1 MNDSDAAA
9 LARVL
14 ANPLRIGFLRA
25 LAGRPVLSP
34 VEYSRESG
42 FELREVSR
50 QVRVLAAAELI
61 AVAEVVPRR
70 GAFEHRYAPSGR
82 RGELALAM
90 VYLLGTV

>member
-14 ANPLRIGFLRA
+14 GNPLRIGFLRA
-25 LAGRPVLSP
+25 LAEQSMLSP

-42 FELREVSR
+42 RELREISR
-50 QVRVLAAAELI
+50 QVRVLASAELI
-61 AVAEVVPRR
+61 AVAQVVPRR

-90 VYLLGTV
+90 VHLFGTL

>member
-14 ANPLRIGFLRA
+14 GNPLRIGFLRA
-25 LAGRPVLSP
+25 LAEQPMLSP

-42 FELREVSR
+42 RELREISR
-50 QVRVLAAAELI
+50 QVRVLASAELI
-61 AVAEVVPRR
+61 AVAQVVPRR

-90 VYLLGTV
+90 VRLLGTL